1 MHQKYTGRVI
11 LILAVVAAA
20 LWAIFPNGNFRH
32 PDLKPGIDMVGG
44 TSLLYEI
51 KVSPGQDT
59 ANLSEKVMEA
69 LKKRV
74 DPQGVRNLVWRPQ
87 GNTRLEIQI
96 PMSSQSRDAAAKRE
110 AYATAQRTLDE
121 TNVRQSEVISDV
133 EDLSGAKREDK
144 LKQLTM
150 GSPQRAALFE
160 RLTQTHDRLQAL
172 QKSQKDFVA
181 QANTEEQYAKL
192 KDQIDQTNLSVSE
205 LQSILDMGPKERE
218 QKIDELK
225 KQYAGFPQRLEAIN
239 QFIIAYDGFQSV
251 KNSIDDAAALKRL
264 LRGSGVL
271 EFHILADDLPPQ
283 EYQVMVQRL
292 LKKGPRVE
300 QGDTVRWYEV
310 DKPEQFH
317 HRMEQYNGKEYT
329 LAYITPNKSLVN
341 GPGIPHWA
349 LTNAMP
355 GMENGQRQVN
365 FQFDAQGA
373 QLFGT
378 LTGANINKPLAIVL
392 DNKIISAPNI
402 NTRINGQGEISG
414 DFTQADQD
422 YLVSTLNAGS
432 LPAQLADQP
441 ISEQVVGPQLGADN
455 LRAGLLSCI
464 LGLFVV
470 GGFMLLYYGKAG
482 AVAVVAL
489 LMNILMILGAMAAM
503 NATFTLPAIA
513 GIVLTIGIAVDANV
527 LIFERLREEQHR
539 GLPLKPALRNAYD
552 RAFSAIVDSN
562 VTTAITCCVLYL
574 LGTEE
579 VKGFGLT
586 LLLGIASSLFT
597 ALFVTKVIFG
607 IWVDYLGLKKL
618 RSLPQV
624 WTSLERVL
632 HPRID
637 WMGKIWYFIGLSAI
651 LMVLGVAALVAQF
664 RDGKM
669 LDIEFASGT
678 SVQFELKKQDAMPI
692 HQVRKVVEAA
702 NSPALPSPSIVSVG
716 KPDANG
722 DSTSYEIITPNANRE
737 AVQKA
742 VLTMFGSKL
751 DLEQPST
758 FTGSATKL
766 NDALN
771 HEIHP
776 LTSDNPFKLNGWRPS
791 QVLTYRGGA
800 AIVLA
805 HLSPKLTPNQIRS
818 RIERQQLQ
826 PQASGEVLPYLDFTV
841 VSETGADMPT
851 DTAVVLVS
859 NPDVTYDQGEFQ
871 WEQQV
876 AAPMWRLIND
886 SLLKPPQLQKVV
898 NFNPQIAGEMQENAL
913 FALILANLIIM
924 AYIWLRFG
932 NLKYGAA
939 TVVAMIHDT
948 ILVCGFVGM
957 SHYIAGTPIGHWLMI
972 EPFRINLTLVAGIL
986 TIMGYSMVD
995 TIVVFDRIRE
1005 NRGKYGAASRG
1016 VINDSINQTLSRTL
1030 LTLGTTMAT
1039 VLVMY
1044 IFGGPGIHGFTY
1056 TLWTGLLI
1064 GTYSSIAIASP
1075 LLLLGREHAHETQPA
1090 ARQHVAA

>member
-1 MHQKYTGRVI
+1 MQQKYTGRVI
-11 LILAVVAAA
+11 IILAVIAVA

-51 KVSPGQDT
+51 KTSPGQNT
-59 ANLSEKVMEA
+59 EGLSSKVMEA

-96 PMSSQSRDAAAKRE
+96 PMSSQSRDASAKRE
-110 AYATAQRTLDE
+110 AYADAQRKLDD
-121 TNVRQSEVISDV
+121 TNVRQSEVVAAV
-133 EDLSGAKREDK
+133 ENLSGKKRQD
-144 LKQLTM
+144 QLDQLAM
-150 GSPQRAALFE
+150 GSPKRQALFAQ
-160 RLTQTHDRLQAL
+160 LTQTYDRLQSL
-172 QKSQKDFVA
+172 KKSQKDFVA
-181 QANTEEQYAKL
+181 QAKAEEAYAKL
-192 KDQIDQTNLSVSE
+192 KDQIDQTNVSVSQ
-205 LQSILDMGPKERE
+205 LQAVLDAKDSDA
-218 QKIDELK
+218 KLADLK
-225 KQYAGFPQRLEAIN
+225 KQYGGFPRRLAAID
-239 QFIIAYDGFQSV
+239 QFAGAYKNFQSV
-251 KNSIDDAAALKRL
+251 KNSIDDASELKRL

-271 EFHILADDLPPQ
+271 EFHILAEDLPNQ
-283 EYQVMVQRL
+283 QYQAMVQRL
-292 LKKGPRVE
+292 QKKGPRFE
-300 QGDTVRWYEV
+300 PGDTVRWYEV
-310 DKPEQFH
+310 DKPDQFH
-317 HRMEQYNGKEYT
+317 HRMEPYNGKMYS
-329 LAYITPNKSLVN
+329 LSYVTPEKSLAN
-341 GPGIPHWA
+341 GPGLPQWA
-349 LTNAMP
+349 LTNAAP
-355 GMENGQRQVN
+355 AMENGQRQVN
-365 FQFDAQGA
+365 FQFDTQGA
-373 QLFGT
+373 QLFGK

-392 DNKIISAPNI
+392 DNKVISAPNI
-402 NTRINGQGEISG
+402 NTRINGSGEISG
-414 DFTQADQD
+414 DYTQPDQD

-441 ISEQVVGPQLGADN
+441 ISEQTVGPQLGADN
-455 LRAGLLSCI
+455 LRAGLLSCV
-464 LGLFVV
+464 LGLIVV
-470 GGFMLLYYGKAG
+470 GGFMLLYYGRAG
-482 AVAVVAL
+482 AVAIIAL

-527 LIFERLREEQHR
+527 LIFERLREEQNR
-539 GLPLKPALRNAYD
+539 GLSLKPALRNAYD
-552 RAFSAIVDSN
+552 RAFSAILDSN

-586 LLLGIASSLFT
+586 LLLGIVSSLFT
-597 ALFVTKVIFG
+597 ALFVTKVVFG
-607 IWVDYLGLKKL
+607 LWVEYFGLKNL

-624 WTSLERVL
+624 WPALERAL
-632 HPRID
+632 HPKID
-637 WMGKIWYFIGLSAI
+637 WMGKVWYFVGLSVVLA
-651 LMVLGVAALVAQF
+651 VLGIAALVAQF
-664 RDGKM
+664 KQGKM

-678 SVQFELKKQDAMPI
+678 SVQFELKQQDAMPI
-692 HQVRKVVEAA
+692 QQVRKIVESA

-716 KPDANG
+716 KPDAQG
-722 DSTSYEIITPNANRE
+722 QATSYEIITPNAERQD
-737 AVQKA
+737 VQKA
-742 VLTMFGSKL
+742 VLNIFGDKL

-758 FTGSATKL
+758 FAGSGQNVNA
-766 NDALN
+766 ALD
-771 HEIHP
+771 HAIFP
-776 LTSDNPFKLNGWRPS
+776 LTAQTPFSLNGWTPS
-791 QVLTYRGGA
+791 QTLSYRGGA
-800 AIVLA
+800 AIVLKN
-805 HLSPKLTPNQIRS
+805 LSPKLTPAQIKS

-826 PQASGEVLPYLDFTV
+826 PQAGGETLPYLDFTV
-841 VSETGADMPT
+841 ASETGQDVPT

-876 AAPMWRLIND
+876 VNPIWGLIND
-886 SLLKPPQLQKVV
+886 SLTKPPQLQKVV

-939 TVVAMIHDT
+939 TVAAMLHDLV
-948 ILVCGFVGM
+948 LVCGFVGL
-957 SHYIAGTPIGHWLMI
+957 SHYIAPTALGHWLMI

-995 TIVVFDRIRE
+995 TIVVFDRVRE
-1005 NRGKYGAASRG
+1005 NRGKYGLASRQ

-1030 LTLGTTMAT
+1030 LTAGTTLAT

-1056 TLWTGLLI
+1056 ALWTGILI

-1075 LLLLGREHAHETQPA
+1075 LLLLGKDHVHHTEHVEAHPVSA
-1090 ARQHVAA
+1090 G